1 MENLKNGF
9 AAVLGEFGESSG
21 LAGLGLDTED
31 KCTVTFD
38 EAVDVHICYVD
49 AADVVLTYAQ
59 VGTVSEGGEA
69 EAFRE
74 RLLRANFFWEE
85 SNGFTLALDGDK
97 VMLTDRR
104 PAWYFVDGEHLAAY
118 LEGCF
123 DLVRIWR
130 SRLPGSDPD

>member
-1 MENLKNGF
+1 MRNAVCCIATGNL
-9 AAVLGEFGESSG
+9 
-21 LAGLGLDTED
+21 
-31 KCTVTFD
+31 
-38 EAVDVHICYVD
+38 CYNDRVPGD
-49 AADVVLTYAQ
+49 
-59 VGTVSEGGEA
+59 EA

-85 SNGFTLALDGDK
+85 TGGFTFALDGDK
-97 VMLTDRR
+97 VMLMDRR

-130 SRLPGSDPD
+130 SRLQGSDSD